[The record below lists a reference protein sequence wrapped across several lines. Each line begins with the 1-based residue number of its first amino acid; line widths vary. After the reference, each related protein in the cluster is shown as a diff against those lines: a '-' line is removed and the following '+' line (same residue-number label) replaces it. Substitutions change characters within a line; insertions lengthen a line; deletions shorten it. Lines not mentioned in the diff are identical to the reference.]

1 MLTKEIKI
9 LMDQNHNEISLH
21 THQDCSN
28 KKSEN
33 DRTVEDTE
41 KSEPLYTPNRKRKC
55 CIHPGTLSNPKI
67 SLHLLQF
74 FSRNKGWQTMGEPSV
89 SMTLLSCF
97 PLQRYL
103 LPCIWFLSFLCMFHI
118 MTACTCI
125 HK

>member
-41 KSEPLYTPNRKRKC
+41 KSEPLYTPNRKRNARDKKHC
-55 CIHPGTLSNPKI
+55 N
-67 SLHLLQF
+67 
-74 FSRNKGWQTMGEPSV
+74 RNEERLT
-89 SMTLLSCF
+89 
-97 PLQRYL
+97 
-103 LPCIWFLSFLCMFHI
+103 
-118 MTACTCI
+118 
-125 HK
+125 